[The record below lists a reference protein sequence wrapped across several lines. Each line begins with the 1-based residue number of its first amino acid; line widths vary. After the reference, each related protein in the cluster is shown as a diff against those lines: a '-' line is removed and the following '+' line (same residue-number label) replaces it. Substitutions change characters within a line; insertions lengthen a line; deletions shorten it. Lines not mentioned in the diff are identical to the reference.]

1 MSDKDVAALLD
12 SSEPLVV
19 IEAPAGCGKTY
30 QGANYARRAA
40 LASSRGRTLILTHT
54 HSACAQF
61 AKETSAVSGKLE
73 IKTIDSL
80 AVQVATV
87 YHKPLDLP
95 PDPSAWARQQGN
107 DGFKQLGTRVAS
119 LLEAKPMIA
128 AALADRYPVIIA
140 DEHQD
145 SHADQHGIVMALH
158 RAGSRLRVFGD
169 PMQAIY
175 GRGKKAV
182 ATSREQWDALKSSGV
197 SDVLKHPHR
206 WRDGSPDL
214 GDWILQ
220 ARESLRSGGLID
232 LSGSLPSGLSVI
244 VAENTAY
251 SRIGYGLSR
260 DHRRPVDSIVNSAQS
275 ILVLSSQN
283 ATVDALR
290 AFWNRRLP
298 IWEGHTREP
307 LGKLVTALTQKAGEA
322 PAVAGAA
329 VAFIEE
335 VCKGFSRSSHGDRFI
350 QEIAEGCQKAA
361 TGKPALI
368 QELARYILAEP
379 NHAGVA
385 KCLKRL
391 AELVENKTPGFTD
404 VCIDYR
410 NEFRDAIK
418 LEHFAAPE
426 DGLGEINRRRS
437 YARPMPPSKSITTIH
452 KAKGLECDNALL
464 IPCDK
469 AHFPGTD
476 AARCKLYVA
485 LSRARRSLT
494 LVVSAASPSPLLK
507 IGRF

>member
-73 IKTIDSL
+73 IRTIDSL
-80 AVQVATV
+80 SVQAATV
-87 YHKPLDLP
+87 YRKSLDLP
-95 PDPSAWARQQGN
+95 PDPTAWARQQGKE
-107 DGFKQLGTRVAS
+107 GFKQLGSRVAS

-128 AALADRYPVIIA
+128 AALADRYPVIVA

-175 GRGKKAV
+175 GRGQKAV
-182 ATSREQWDALKSSGV
+182 DGARAQWDSLRTSGALGQ
-197 SDVLKHPHR
+197 LNHPHR
-206 WRDGSPDL
+206 WRGGSPDL
-214 GDWILQ
+214 GAWILQ
-220 ARESLRSGGLID
+220 ARESLKSGVVID
-232 LSGSLPSGLSVI
+232 LTGALPSGLSVI
-244 VAENTAY
+244 AAENTAHT
-251 SRIGYGLSR
+251 RAGYGLSC
-260 DHRRPVDSIVNSAQS
+260 DHRRPVDSIVNSSQS

-298 IWEGHTREP
+298 IWEGHAREP

-322 PAVAGAA
+322 LAVAGAV

-350 QEIAEGCQKAA
+350 QEIAEGCRKAA

-368 QELARYILAEP
+368 QQLAHHILAEP

-391 AELVENKTPGFTD
+391 AELVENRTPGFTE

-426 DGLGEINRRRS
+426 DGFGEINRRRS
-437 YARPMPPSKSITTIH
+437 YARPMPPAKSITTIH

-469 AHFPGTD
+469 AHFPDTD
-476 AARCKLYVA
+476 VARCRLYVA

-494 LVVSAASPSPLLK
+494 LVVSAASPSPLVR
-507 IGRF
+507 IR

>member
-12 SSEPLVV
+12 SSEALVV

-61 AKETSAVSGKLE
+61 AKETRAVSGKLE

-80 AVQVATV
+80 VVQAARV
-87 YHKPLDLP
+87 YHKSLGLP
-95 PDPSAWARQQGN
+95 PDPSAWAREQGN
-107 DGFKQLGTRVAS
+107 DGFKQLGTHVAS

-145 SHADQHGIVMALH
+145 SHADQHSIVMALH

-175 GRGKKAV
+175 ARGQKAV
-182 ATSREQWDALKSSGV
+182 DAARAQWDMLKTSGTFGE
-197 SDVLKHPHR
+197 LTHPHR
-206 WRDGSPDL
+206 WRSGSPNL

-220 ARESLRSGGLID
+220 ARETLKSGGPVDI
-232 LSGSLPSGLSVI
+232 SGALPPGLSVI
-244 VAENTAY
+244 AADNTAQSRAGY
-251 SRIGYGLSR
+251 SMSR
-260 DHRRPVDSIVNSAQS
+260 DHRRPVDNIVNSAQS

-283 ATVDALR
+283 DTVNALR

-329 VAFIEE
+329 VTFIEE
-335 VCKGFSRSSHGDRFI
+335 VCKGFSRSSHGDRFL
-350 QEIAEGCQKAA
+350 QEIVEGCRKAA

-368 QELARYILAEP
+368 QELARYILVEP

-385 KCLKRL
+385 RCLKRL
-391 AELVENKTPGFTD
+391 EELVENKTSGFTD

-418 LEHFAAPE
+418 LEHFIAPE
-426 DGLGEINRRRS
+426 DGLGEINRRRT
-437 YARPMPPSKSITTIH
+437 YARPMPPSKSISTIH

-469 AHFPGTD
+469 VHFPGTD

-507 IGRF
+507 IG